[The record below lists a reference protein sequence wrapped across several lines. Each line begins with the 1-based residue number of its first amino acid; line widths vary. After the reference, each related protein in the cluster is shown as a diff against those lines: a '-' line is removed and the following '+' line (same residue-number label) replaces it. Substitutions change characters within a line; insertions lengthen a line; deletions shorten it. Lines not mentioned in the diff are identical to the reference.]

1 LIMLN
6 DWVYLFIV
14 VVAFRIQN
22 VCADENV
29 GNTSEAIAIG
39 AVVTACVCVLYA
51 IVKVFKGKCGRHPD
65 EGIENQQSVEIVQ
78 IVPFKN
84 PNQKAENAWSND
96 SEDEIERGPR
106 TAEEVLKDAENDH
119 EAFKQNK
126 ANAQARK
133 KAQLEARLAARKK
146 KKG

>member
-1 LIMLN
+1 MRNLWL
-6 DWVYLFIV
+6 YFFFV
-14 VVAFRIQN
+14 VIACRIQN

-29 GNTSEAIAIG
+29 GSTSEAIAIG
-39 AVVTACVCVLYA
+39 AVVAASICVLYA
-51 IVKVFKGKCGRHPD
+51 IAKVFRGKCGRHPD
-65 EGIENQQSVEIVQ
+65 EGIEKQQSIEIVQ

-96 SEDEIERGPR
+96 SEDEIERGPK

-126 ANAQARK
+126 ADAQAKK